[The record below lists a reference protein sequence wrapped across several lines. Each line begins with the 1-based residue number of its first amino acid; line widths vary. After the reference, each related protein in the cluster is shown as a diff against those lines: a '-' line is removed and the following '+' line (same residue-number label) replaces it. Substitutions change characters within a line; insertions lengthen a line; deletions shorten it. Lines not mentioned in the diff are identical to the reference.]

1 MIYDAQPLTSNVIN
15 RWFIELTGKYDGLG
29 MLLYVALTLFI
40 SAVISAIIGLER
52 YRSGENAGI
61 RTHALLSIASTF
73 LMIISIWA
81 IKYTGIEQNYDIS
94 RIAAGT
100 ITGIGFLGAG
110 VIIKDRF
117 TVKGLSTA
125 TTLLIC
131 AAIGLG
137 IGAGFIVESMIAGC
151 MSIFLVF
158 LRNKVIVRIDKN
170 APSVMV
176 KAKKGYPA
184 MERIKT
190 VCDKQYLNLK
200 HMDITEFNDD
210 YIVVVAYFPYKIN
223 PNLLE
228 YFMVEMRK
236 DEEVLDVKKVMKRNN
251 KKFYDTH
258 ES

>member
-1 MIYDAQPLTSNVIN
+1 MFFGTIIGSNAIN
-15 RWFIELTGKYDGLG
+15 RWFIELIDKFDGFG

-40 SAVISAIIGLER
+40 SAVIAAIIGLER

-81 IKYTGIEQNYDIS
+81 IEYTGIDKNYDIS

-117 TVKGLSTA
+117 TVKGLSTS

-137 IGAGFIVESMIAGC
+137 IGAGFIVESVIAGC

-184 MERIKT
+184 MERIKG

-200 HMDITEFNDD
+200 HMDITEFNDE
-210 YIVVVAYFPYKIN
+210 YLVIVAYFPYKIN

-228 YFMVEMRK
+228 YFMCEMRK
-236 DEEVLDVKKVMKRNN
+236 DEEVIDVKKVIRKST
-251 KKFYDTH
+251 KSFHDTH

>member
-1 MIYDAQPLTSNVIN
+1 MIYESQIGTNIIN
-15 RWFIELTGKYDGLG
+15 RWFIELIDKFNGFG
-29 MLLYVALTLFI
+29 MVLYVALTLFI
-40 SAVISAIIGLER
+40 SALIAAVIGLER

-73 LMIISIWA
+73 LMIISIWT
-81 IKYTGIEQNYDIS
+81 IKYTGVDQNYDIS

-117 TVKGLSTA
+117 TVKGLSTS

-137 IGAGFIVESMIAGC
+137 IGAGFIVESVIAGC

-200 HMDITEFNDD
+200 HIDITKYEDD
-210 YIVVVAYFPYKIN
+210 YLVAVAYFPYKIN
-223 PNLLE
+223 PNLLA
-228 YFMVEMRK
+228 YFMDEMKK
-236 DEEVLDVKKVMKRNN
+236 DEEVIDVKKVMKEKN
-251 KKFYDTH
+251 KVFHDTH